1 MERGKTIIPI
11 DKILQCRTKGGTVKT
26 LQIAGFVTEVP
37 GLKGSDKLWEAK
49 PWPTHHRGHS
59 PPGLQ
64 LRPEQPCGQFLVSH
78 HGLCQP
84 IEFCSCLG
92 GCCGLTW
99 PPHVPRGAPC
109 LLMDHT
115 SLTRLFW
122 GLQSPWTEDLQM
134 FPSSRLCDLWASHRI
149 PKSWGWCPE

>member
-1 MERGKTIIPI
+1 MEKGVRDMERGKTIIPI

-26 LQIAGFVTEVP
+26 LQIAGFVTEVL

-78 HGLCQP
+78 HGLCQS

-99 PPHVPRGAPC
+99 PPHVPRGAPWAST
-109 LLMDHT
+109 LV
-115 SLTRLFW
+115 SR
-122 GLQSPWTEDLQM
+122 G
-134 FPSSRLCDLWASHRI
+134 PSSCRCLGIRLGEGS
-149 PKSWGWCPE
+149 E